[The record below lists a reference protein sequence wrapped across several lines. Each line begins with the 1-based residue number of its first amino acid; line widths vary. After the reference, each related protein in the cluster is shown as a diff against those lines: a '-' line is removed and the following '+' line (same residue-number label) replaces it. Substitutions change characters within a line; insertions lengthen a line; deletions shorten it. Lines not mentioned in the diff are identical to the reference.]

1 MKKILIS
8 VITILAVT
16 TATIGATQALFTD
29 EEVSTGN
36 TFTAGTLDLTVDGK
50 NGDEVATR
58 YTITNWKP
66 GDSRNVGQIKVKNV
80 GSVNGKYWIEIKNV
94 VNHENGCIEP
104 ESDDTT
110 CGDTEG
116 ELGSKVS
123 GYFQEN
129 ISPWSHINPAFS
141 SINAAEG
148 IRMETATGTLD
159 AGEERPFV
167 LYAKWLPTDTDNLA
181 QGDTVSFDIVFH
193 LEQAN

>member
-1 MKKILIS
+1 MVS
-8 VITILAVT
+8 A
-16 TATIGATQALFTD
+16 ATFGATQALFSD
-29 EEVSTGN
+29 EETSSGN

-58 YTITNWKP
+58 YTLTNWKP
-66 GDSRNVGQIKVKNV
+66 GDDKNVGQIKIKNS
-80 GSVNGKYWIEIKNV
+80 GSVDGKYWIEIKNV

-116 ELGSKVS
+116 ELGSKIS

-129 ISPWSHINPAFS
+129 ISPWRHLNPAFS
-141 SINAAEG
+141 SIDAAEG
-148 IRMETATGTLD
+148 VRMETSIGTLA

-167 LYAKWLPTDTDNLA
+167 LYAKWLPTGTDNLA
-181 QGDTVSFDIVFH
+181 QGDSVSFDIVFH